1 MMLRERRSAI
11 ARPALCS
18 VITAPHRSTSL
29 QHSRQL
35 TPHFPRRCS
44 RRSSLPPGPIYF
56 SVPAHLLAL
65 EAGSIHLTERRST
78 AAAHF
83 DARNSMT
90 IPIGAGTRC
99 VSTILLPVAAAAVVL
114 TAGV

>member
-1 MMLRERRSAI
+1 MMPRERRRAI

-18 VITAPHRSTSL
+18 VIMAPRPSTSL
-29 QHSRQL
+29 HHSRQL
-35 TPHFPRRCS
+35 TPRYPRRCS
-44 RRSSLPPGPIYF
+44 RRSSLPSGPIYF

-65 EAGSIHLTERRST
+65 EAGSIHLTERRGT
-78 AAAHF
+78 AAAHL
-83 DARNSMT
+83 DARHSMSN
-90 IPIGAGTRC
+90 PIGAGTRC

>member
-1 MMLRERRSAI
+1 MMPRERRSAI

-44 RRSSLPPGPIYF
+44 RRSSLPSGPIYF

-65 EAGSIHLTERRST
+65 EAGSIHLTEGR
-78 AAAHF
+78 
-83 DARNSMT
+83 
-90 IPIGAGTRC
+90 G
-99 VSTILLPVAAAAVVL
+99 VAAAGHLREELDDKPDTRGNARRFHD
-114 TAGV
+114 TSPCCCCPSH